1 MSSELA
7 SSIDSVIVVFWLPS
21 TRLSSTP
28 VTVTV
33 CAALQVIG
41 VNVSEATLT
50 VASPVS
56 ALLTRITTFE
66 SGSASRTTVKV
77 SVVPVSDTE
86 VEPLDSTTLKP
97 AASSSV
103 VVALTV

>member
-1 MSSELA
+1 M
-7 SSIDSVIVVFWLPS
+7 DSVIVVSWLPS

-33 CAALQVIG
+33 CAVFQEAGI
-41 VNVSEATLT
+41 NVSEETLT

-56 ALLTRITTFE
+56 PLLTRITTLE
-66 SGSASRTTVKV
+66 SGSASRTTVNV
-77 SVVPVSDTE
+77 SVVPVSDTD
-86 VEPLDSTTLKP
+86 VEPLDSTTLNP

>member
-1 MSSELA
+1 M
-7 SSIDSVIVVFWLPS
+7 PS
-21 TRLSSTP
+21 TRVSSTP
-28 VTVTV
+28 VTVTG
-33 CAALQVIG
+33 CAAFQVAG
-41 VNVSEATLT
+41 VNVSEETST

-56 ALLTRITTFE
+56 PLETRITTLE
-66 SGSASRTTVKV
+66 SGSASSTTVKV

-103 VVALTV
+103 VVALTA

>member
-1 MSSELA
+1 ML
-7 SSIDSVIVVFWLPS
+7 SVIVVFWLPS
-21 TRLSSTP
+21 IRLSSTP

-33 CAALQVIG
+33 WAVFQAAG
-41 VNVSEATLT
+41 MNVSEETLT

-56 ALLTRITTFE
+56 PLETRITTLE

-77 SVVPVSDTE
+77 SVVPDSATE
-86 VEPLDSTTLKP
+86 VEPLDSTIVKP
-97 AASSSV
+97 ATSSSV